1 VGIGAL
7 GFSRFLVEAVRSGAL
22 QRSLWSVADAILGKI
37 REHIVEPIQDLVTN
51 LTDTLK
57 RKDPIVSQEELVR
70 DHMALARMLEEYS
83 ANRKIDESKTTNKL
97 LKDPLSL
104 LPSVVNK
111 SAGASGNKSS
121 APPSKTS
128 SYSSSGGFGL
138 LPPMEN
144 PDRSADQRLMTSA
157 QIASMEELMR
167 RYEEELQNPIRGVL
181 FGDLLTAILIQVRI
195 IRAFL
200 KSI

>member
-1 VGIGAL
+1 
-7 GFSRFLVEAVRSGAL
+7 VEAVRSGAL
-22 QRSLWSVADAILGKI
+22 QRSLWSLADAVLGKI

-83 ANRKIDESKTTNKL
+83 ANRKIVESKTTNKL

-104 LPSVVNK
+104 LPSVANK
-111 SAGASGNKSS
+111 NTGAVYGSKSS
-121 APPSKTS
+121 ASSNGS
-128 SYSSSGGFGL
+128 SYGSSGGFGL

-167 RYEEELQNPIRGVL
+167 RYEEELQNPIRGML
-181 FGDLLTAILIQVRI
+181 FGDLLTAILIQVNFVYLQI
-195 IRAFL
+195 SFVVL
-200 KSI
+200 QT